1 MFLAQIVFSFRSLC
15 LKAAVTDFVLPGT
28 RGEEGRGN
36 GGLLVRDGWMKGK
49 GTEYALT
56 LYFHLRK
63 IGRISVK
70 IHLYPYAPPDYFCD
84 LNTVKFI

>member
-1 MFLAQIVFSFRSLC
+1 MFLAQIVFIFTSLC
-15 LKAAVTDFVLPGT
+15 LKTVVTDFVLPGT
-28 RGEEGRGN
+28 RGEED
-36 GGLLVRDGWMKGK
+36 DGE

-70 IHLYPYAPPDYFCD
+70 IHLYPYAPPDHFCA
-84 LNTVKFI
+84 LN